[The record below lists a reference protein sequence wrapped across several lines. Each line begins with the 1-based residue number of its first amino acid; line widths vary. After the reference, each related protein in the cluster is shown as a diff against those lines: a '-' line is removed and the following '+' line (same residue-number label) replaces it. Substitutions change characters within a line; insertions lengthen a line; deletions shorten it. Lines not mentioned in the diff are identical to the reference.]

1 MRNKAC
7 AVLCLV
13 AAVGAAAAQVRSAK
27 AADQPIEVTKIV
39 AATSVNNLEPVGE
52 NTEFPAST
60 GTVSV
65 WTKISA
71 KTVPT
76 TIKHVWYF
84 GDVKVFEQPLDIKFT
99 STRTWSTKSVKP
111 GSWKVDV
118 TDEGGTVLS
127 SVSFTVK

>member
-1 MRNKAC
+1 MNRQISALLC
-7 AVLCLV
+7 AIV
-13 AAVGAAAAQVRSAK
+13 ALALAATQVRTAK
-27 AADQPIEVTKIV
+27 AADTDLTVTKVV
-39 AATSVNNLEPVGE
+39 AATSVSNLDPVGE
-52 NTEFPAST
+52 NTEFPASV
-60 GTVSV
+60 GMVSV
-65 WTKISA
+65 WSKISA

-84 GDVKVFEQPLDIKFT
+84 GGTKVFEQSLDIKFS

-127 SVSFTVK
+127 SVSFSVK

>member
-1 MRNKAC
+1 MKNQLCTLLC
-7 AVLCLV
+7 ALLALGF
-13 AAVGAAAAQVRSAK
+13 AATQAQSAR
-27 AADQPIEVTKIV
+27 AADQDITVTKIV
-39 AATSVNNLEPVGE
+39 AAASVSNLDPVGE
-52 NTEFPAST
+52 NTEFPASV

-65 WTKISA
+65 WTKVSA

-84 GDVKVFEQPLDIKFT
+84 GDTKVFEQSLDIKFS